1 MNRKSKVVL
10 FIKGLVTHPPKSIR
24 VTAGTAIAVV
34 ALIPIGRQL
43 YIHQAEVGTYLANIN
58 ARMLYAAWGLAV
70 LDLGILAS
78 TWLLIANRLGI
89 ALGFAQDLRA
99 FFFSN
104 FAKRVP
110 GMVWY
115 VAGRA
120 YLYRAGEDGIW
131 MATTGTILENALLL
145 LAGLLLALVIWPRQ
159 LGLDNSWMFA
169 AFLVS
174 VSMALVFSLWPT
186 AMLQLVHA
194 FRRTFRKES
203 TIPVRTVRLATKDTL
218 IWIVLYVL
226 VWVVGGVSF
235 HCLAAAFYPSLSV
248 ASLPFTLGVT
258 TAYSLSGFVAFFVPA
273 GMGIKELTGAYL
285 LSRVLPTPLAVV
297 VVLLFRSN
305 LLLAE
310 GFWLVLSHFLERYT
324 RLSPHNP
331 KRLLL

>member
-1 MNRKSKVVL
+1 ML
-10 FIKGLVTHPPKSIR
+10 FIKRLVTHPPSKSIK
-24 VTAGTAIAVV
+24 TAAGTAIAVV
-34 ALIPIGRQL
+34 ALIPMGWQL
-43 YIHQAEVGTYLANIN
+43 YIHQAEVDTYLTNIS
-58 ARMLYAAWGLAV
+58 ARMLCIAWGLAA

-78 TWLLIANRLGI
+78 IWLLIANRLRI

-110 GMVWY
+110 GMLWY

-120 YLYRAGEDGIW
+120 YFYRAGEDGIW

-145 LAGLLLALVIWPRQ
+145 LAGLILALVIWPRQ
-159 LGLDNSWMFA
+159 LGLDNSWMFT

-174 VSMALVFSLWPT
+174 VSIALVFSLWPT

-203 TIPVRTVRLATKDTL
+203 TIPIRTVRLTTKDTL

-235 HCLAAAFYPSLSV
+235 HCLVAAFYPSLSV
-248 ASLPFTLGVT
+248 ASLPFTLGVSI
-258 TAYSLSGFVAFFVPA
+258 AYSLSGLVACFVPA
-273 GMGIKELTGAYL
+273 GMGVKELTGAYL

-297 VVLLFRSN
+297 IVLLFRLN

-310 GFWLVLSHFLERYT
+310 SFWLVLSYFLERYI

-331 KRLLL
+331 KRLLP